1 MKIFLILLMLCF
13 LFQKE
18 ALGTE
23 NPRTICY
30 LKDRLFVQQVND
42 IYLNP
47 ENYRSKL
54 IQIEGFFNSYI
65 DENKIKRYVVFRKT
79 AGCCENDGSSGFEFV
94 YKKGNINFKPDEWI
108 FVEGIVKERSS
119 GEPNDVYLEATS
131 VVKKDKGDKKEL
143 VF

>member
-1 MKIFLILLMLCF
+1 MKIFLIFIMLCI

-18 ALGTE
+18 ASAE
-23 NPRTICY
+23 HSKAICY
-30 LKDRLFVQQVND
+30 LKDRFFIQQVND

-47 ENYRSKL
+47 QSYRDKV

-65 DENKIKRYVVFRKT
+65 DENKIERYVVFRKT

-94 YKKGNINFKPDEWI
+94 YKKGKPNFKQDEWI
-108 FVEGIVKERSS
+108 FVEGVVKERS
-119 GEPNDVYLEATS
+119 GKEPNSIYLEATS